1 MYPKKVITHI
11 QHLNKRTAIKLGL
24 WAILLCNFYGLTSA
38 QNKNIEFC
46 VGEITDSQF
55 FSKVDSM
62 INYNKFHKDPIFY
75 LHIHKKT
82 ETQYGGTILCDI
94 ESNKSLTD
102 TIYIYVSPEKT
113 VDDKLFIDYVMV
125 NYSTRI
131 YALPRSAENALY
143 RIVGK
148 KQFRHNH
155 KVWMDDLDNFFR
167 KRNNIQLL
175 RYINGKISEV
185 DKNADVYRAAME

>member
-11 QHLNKRTAIKLGL
+11 QHLNKRTAIKVVL

-94 ESNKSLTD
+94 EPNKSLTD
-102 TIYIYVSPEKT
+102 TIYIQVSPVKT
-113 VDDKLFIDYVMV
+113 VYDNLFIDYVMV

-155 KVWMDDLDNFFR
+155 KVSMNDLDDFFR

>member
-1 MYPKKVITHI
+1 MYLKKVITHI
-11 QHLNKRTAIKLGL
+11 QHLNKRTAIKVGL

-94 ESNKSLTD
+94 EPNKSLTD
-102 TIYIYVSPEKT
+102 TIYIQVSPVKT
-113 VDDKLFIDYVMV
+113 VYDNLFIDYVMV

-155 KVWMDDLDNFFR
+155 KVSMNDLDDFFR

>member
-11 QHLNKRTAIKLGL
+11 QHLNKRTAIKVGL

-94 ESNKSLTD
+94 EPNKSLTD
-102 TIYIYVSPEKT
+102 TIYIQVSPVKT
-113 VDDKLFIDYVMV
+113 VYDNLFIDYVMV

-155 KVWMDDLDNFFR
+155 KVSMNDLDDFFR

-185 DKNADVYRAAME
+185 AKNADVYRAAME